1 MKPENELQADEVAFT
16 NTCRFMALEL
26 ERFDRGRLQ
35 FSIVVYGADGK
46 PAQVFGSAA
55 EMPLTAPTEPLTLEE
70 FDHIVRDGEA
80 KLPTLPPEPTI
91 DLLDEMPHEV
101 PPPPKSRKGK

>member
-16 NTCRFMALEL
+16 NTCRFMAVEL

-35 FSIVVYGADGK
+35 FSIVVYGADGN
-46 PAQVFGSAA
+46 PAQVFGSAVEA
-55 EMPLTAPTEPLTLEE
+55 PPTEPLTLEE

-80 KLPTLPPEPTI
+80 KLPTLAPEPTI